1 MLIGVHETPAI
12 APRVLLVEVGG
23 VPVVYSYLAM
33 LGPAGWCNHYA
44 VGEDKD
50 GVVGIVRDP
59 KSRPYEFQT
68 VGSTRA
74 WIYGAEMAVE
84 LTPEIVTLEWEIDDE
99 ALARVEAAYRQRGG
113 AT

>member
-12 APRVLLVEVGG
+12 TPRVLAVEVNG
-23 VPVVYSYLAM
+23 VPMVYSYLAM

-44 VGEDKD
+44 VGAEDK
-50 GVVGIVRDP
+50 GGIRIVRDS
-59 KSRPYEFQT
+59 KGVPYEFQT

-99 ALARVEAAYRQRGG
+99 AVARVEAAYRQRGG
-113 AT
+113 A